1 MNRRTFLQDAAALSG
16 VVAMPFGAWA
26 KKSPMKIHFLRHATF
41 LLEADGVT
49 LLIDPMLSP
58 KDGMDPVANASTTD
72 RIPMVDLPIDEA
84 SLKELLTKV
93 DAVIVTHTHR
103 DHWDARAKELLA
115 KDISLLCQP
124 SDKDALTAAGFTN
137 LLPVED
143 TIEFKGLRIDRTGGQ
158 HGTGDIG
165 EKMGKV
171 SGFVIEQNGQRL
183 YIAGDTIWCDPV
195 ADALKKHTPDFIIV
209 NAGAAQF
216 LQGGPITMTS
226 DDVVTVCRALPS
238 AKVIA
243 VHMDTVNHCLLKR
256 TDLKKI
262 LQQHN
267 LTPRC
272 TLPTD
277 GQVLPLL

>member
-1 MNRRTFLQDAAALSG
+1 MNRRTFLQSASALSG
-16 VVAMPFGAWA
+16 VLAVPSRAWA

-49 LLIDPMLSP
+49 LLIDPMLSA
-58 KDGMDPVANASTTD
+58 KDAMDPVGNASTTQ

-84 SLKELLTKV
+84 SLKKQLAKI

-103 DHWDARAKELLA
+103 DHWDARAKELIA
-115 KDISLLCQP
+115 KDISLICQP
-124 SDKDALTAAGFTN
+124 SDKDVLTTAGFTN

-143 TIEFKGLRIDRTGGQ
+143 TIEFKGLRIHRTGGQ
-158 HGTGDIG
+158 HGTGEIG
-165 EKMGKV
+165 QKMGKV

-183 YIAGDTIWCDPV
+183 YVAGDTIWCDDV
-195 ADALKKHTPDFIIV
+195 ADALKKYTPDFVVV

-216 LQGGPITMTS
+216 LQGGPITMS
-226 DDVVTVCRALPS
+226 GDDVVTVCGALPS

-256 TDLKKI
+256 TDLRKI
-262 LQQHN
+262 LEEKK
-267 LTPRC
+267 LTKRC
-272 TLPTD
+272 TIPAD
-277 GQVLPLL
+277 GEVLSLT